1 MEIFKIM
8 KEKKQEQIAFYTDKS
23 VKLRAI
29 LAIHSTELGPALG
42 GIRILKYQSADEAL
56 TDLIRISQAMTYKN
70 AAAGLNLGGGQV
82 VIIEQDGME
91 KGEPLFRAVG
101 RFIES
106 FKGRFI
112 SGGDMGVT
120 EEYMEYIAMETHYVT
135 NLPEYCGGSGN
146 QSRMCAEGVFTGLV
160 AAAQYRWGTDDI
172 AGKRILIHGYGKVG
186 SRLAASLKDKG
197 AEVLVADID
206 PGKVEA
212 ARAAGFEIIDLEK
225 MFSVKVDIFSPC
237 AIGSIITPG
246 AAEKINCKI
255 VAGAANNQL
264 QGNQEDQI
272 LKKRD
277 ILYVPDF
284 IINSGAV
291 IDAAE
296 EYWGSVSPEYQGY
309 KRERV
314 TRKVGQIKE
323 RLIEILT
330 EADKKDITPNQAAH
344 DYAEKRIDA
353 IKNLKGMHLGKGRI

>member
-42 GIRILKYQSADEAL
+42 GIRILKYPSADEAL

-70 AAAGLNLGGGQV
+70 AAAGLNLGGGQI
-82 VIIEQDGME
+82 VIVEQAGMV

-146 QSRMCAEGVFTGLV
+146 QSRMCAEGVFTGLS
-160 AAAQYRWGTDDI
+160 AAAQYRWGTGDI
-172 AGKRILIHGYGKVG
+172 AGKKILIHGYGKVG

-206 PGKVEA
+206 PEKIDS
-212 ARAAGFEIIDLEK
+212 ARAAGFETIGLEK
-225 MFSVKVDIFSPC
+225 IFSVKVDIFSPC
-237 AIGSIITPG
+237 AIGSIITLG
-246 AAEKINCKI
+246 AAEKINCEI

-264 QGNQEDQI
+264 QGNHEDLV
-272 LKKRD
+272 LKKRG

-284 IINSGAV
+284 IINAGAV

-309 KRERV
+309 KKERV
-314 TRKVGQIKE
+314 DRKVGQIKE

-344 DYAEKRIDA
+344 DFARERIQA
-353 IKNLKGMHLGKGRI
+353 IKGLKGMHLGKGRI